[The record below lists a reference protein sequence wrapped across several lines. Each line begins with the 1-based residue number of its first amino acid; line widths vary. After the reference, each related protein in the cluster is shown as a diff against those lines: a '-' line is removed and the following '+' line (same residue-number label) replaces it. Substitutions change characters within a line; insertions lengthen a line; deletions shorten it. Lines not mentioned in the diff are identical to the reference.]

1 MKKIFDYNKEQSRGT
16 LKQIMKVRGLRTISI
31 ANYVNWLNSNG
42 KSANVPAVHSL
53 KLDLQDGY
61 INAYGW
67 NGNKCGEKIED
78 LSASDYTAVCS
89 SYAGRDEFVHL
100 PVIGH
105 EAVGLT
111 LHIRSLGINGSG
123 AALTDKR
130 NQHPGV
136 LLVFGGCVFRGAKFH
151 ISPVLSG
158 FPGMVLHN
166 KADTAVFAQG

>member
-42 KSANVPAVHSL
+42 QNASVPAVHSL

-78 LSASDYTAVCS
+78 LSASDYTAVLTVVQNMLS
-89 SYAGRDEFVHL
+89 DEKYMPYRV
-100 PVIGH
+100 
-105 EAVGLT
+105 
-111 LHIRSLGINGSG
+111 
-123 AALTDKR
+123 KR
-130 NQHPGV
+130 NIFV
-136 LLVFGGCVFRGAKFH
+136 KMCR
-151 ISPVLSG
+151 
-158 FPGMVLHN
+158 
-166 KADTAVFAQG
+166 